1 LYSFKCSLSLSTRQ
15 CTETKHIE
23 VSFTWCRLENSL
35 FLGIENCFETQMEI
49 LDENEWWSKMEQMK
63 RGGEQEMV
71 IKRNY
76 SRADQQTLS
85 DMAYQLGL
93 YL

>member
-1 LYSFKCSLSLSTRQ
+1 M
-15 CTETKHIE
+15 E
-23 VSFTWCRLENSL
+23 V
-35 FLGIENCFETQMEI
+35 
-49 LDENEWWSKMEQMK
+49 LDENEWWDKMENMK
-63 RGGEQEMV
+63 NGGDEEMI